1 MLNLQHGKGRL
12 RCFSQRNVFMIRIK
26 KLDIFIAKQFGLLF
40 VGTFF
45 ICQFVLMMQFLWRY
59 IDDLIG
65 KGLSM
70 EIMAQFFWYMG
81 LMLVPQ
87 ALPLAILLSSLITF
101 GNLGE
106 SSELTAIK
114 AAGISLMQSFRSLI
128 VISIVISGISFVFQN
143 NIGPEANNKLA
154 QLLISMK
161 QKSPELEIPEG
172 VFYDGIPNSNLY
184 VQHKDL
190 ETGKLYGIMIYRMT
204 GSYEDQAI
212 ILADSGMLQSTAD
225 RKHLLLSLWSG
236 EWFENMQSQEF
247 TNTAAV
253 PYRRETFV
261 DKKILIPFDDGFNLT
276 DASLLSG
283 SAKSKS
289 MGAIWH
295 SLDSLNHYYDSV
307 GNVNFKELSY
317 LYNPV
322 KVKTSRDSLRLET
335 KRASL
340 KQTFDVETDYSK
352 LSSAQKQQV
361 VSSAIAN
368 IQRDISELDYRSML
382 TVDGD
387 VAIRFHWIEAYNKIT
402 LALSC
407 LLFFFIG
414 APLGAIIRKGGLG
427 IPIIVSVL
435 VFITYY
441 ILDNSGYRM
450 AREGIWAI
458 WFGKTLA
465 MMVLTPI
472 AVFVTYKANNDS
484 VVFNMDAYRVFF
496 TKLLGL
502 RLKRHLAL
510 KEVVIYPPHYD
521 ESKEKLRYLDGLF
534 DDYLKRK
541 KLLRLPNPIKV
552 FFKYQDDHEIE
563 RLSEQLEEVV
573 QDLANTRS
581 SRIIAY
587 LNQLPILSAK
597 AHTRPFDRKRYN
609 VLAAI
614 CFPLG
619 IILYIRMWRFRLRLA
634 NDIKKLIITNKL
646 IVDEIDNIQQK

>member
-1 MLNLQHGKGRL
+1 M
-12 RCFSQRNVFMIRIK
+12 FRIK
-26 KLDIFIAKQFGLLF
+26 KLDIFIVKQFGMLF
-40 VGTFF
+40 IGTFF

-65 KGLSM
+65 KGLTM
-70 EIMAQFFWYMG
+70 DVLAQFFWYMG

-87 ALPLAILLSSLITF
+87 ALPLAILLSSLITY

-114 AAGISLMQSFRSLI
+114 AAGISLMQSFRGLI
-128 VISIVISGISFVFQN
+128 VITIMIAFASFYFQN
-143 NIGPEANNKLA
+143 NIGPTANLKLA
-154 QLLISMK
+154 QLILSMRD
-161 QKSPELEIPEG
+161 KSPETQIPVG
-172 VFYDGIPNSNLY
+172 VFYDGIPNSNIY
-184 VQHKDL
+184 VQKKDN

-261 DKKILIPFDDGFNLT
+261 DKKIVIPFDDGFNLT

-521 ESKEKLRYLDGLF
+521 ESKEKLRHLDGLF

-634 NDIKKLIITNKL
+634 NDIKKLIVTNKL

>member
-1 MLNLQHGKGRL
+1 M
-12 RCFSQRNVFMIRIK
+12 FRIK
-26 KLDIFIAKQFGLLF
+26 KLDIFIVKQFGMLF
-40 VGTFF
+40 IGTFF

-65 KGLSM
+65 KGLTM
-70 EIMAQFFWYMG
+70 DVLAQFFWYMG

-87 ALPLAILLSSLITF
+87 ALPLAILLSSLIAY

-114 AAGISLMQSFRSLI
+114 AAGISLMQSFRGLI
-128 VISIVISGISFVFQN
+128 VITIMIAFASFYFQN
-143 NIGPEANNKLA
+143 NIGPTANLKLA
-154 QLLISMK
+154 QLILSMRD
-161 QKSPELEIPEG
+161 KSPETQIPVG
-172 VFYDGIPNSNLY
+172 VFYDGIPNSNIY
-184 VQHKDL
+184 VQKKDN

-225 RKHLLLSLWSG
+225 GKHLLLSLWSG

-283 SAKSKS
+283 SAKNKS

-340 KQTFDVETDYSK
+340 KQTFDVETDYNK
-352 LSSAQKQQV
+352 LSSAQKQQA

-441 ILDNSGYRM
+441 ILNNSGYRM

-484 VVFNMDAYRVFF
+484 VIFNMDAYRVFF

-541 KLLRLPNPIKV
+541 KLLRLPNPVKV

-634 NDIKKLIITNKL
+634 NDIKKLIVTNKL

>member
-1 MLNLQHGKGRL
+1 M
-12 RCFSQRNVFMIRIK
+12 FRIK
-26 KLDIFIAKQFGLLF
+26 KLDIFIVKQFGMLF
-40 VGTFF
+40 IGTFF
-45 ICQFVLMMQFLWRY
+45 ICQFVLMMQFLWTY

-65 KGLSM
+65 KGLTM
-70 EIMAQFFWYMG
+70 DVLAQFFWYMG

-87 ALPLAILLSSLITF
+87 ALPLAILLSSLITY

-114 AAGISLMQSFRSLI
+114 AAGISLMQSFRGLI
-128 VISIVISGISFVFQN
+128 VITIIITFASFYFQN
-143 NIGPEANNKLA
+143 NIGPAANLKLA
-154 QLLISMK
+154 QLVLSMRE
-161 QKSPELEIPEG
+161 KSPETQIPVG
-172 VFYDGIPNSNLY
+172 VFYDGIPNSNIY
-184 VQHKDL
+184 VQKKDN

-225 RKHLLLSLWSG
+225 GKHLLLSLWSG

-283 SAKSKS
+283 SAKNKS

-340 KQTFDVETDYSK
+340 KQTFDVETDYNK
-352 LSSAQKQQV
+352 LSSAQKQQA

-484 VVFNMDAYRVFF
+484 VIFNMDAYRVFF

-510 KEVVIYPPHYD
+510 KEVVIYPPHYE

-634 NDIKKLIITNKL
+634 NDIKKLIVTNEL

>member
-1 MLNLQHGKGRL
+1 M
-12 RCFSQRNVFMIRIK
+12 FRIK
-26 KLDIFIAKQFGLLF
+26 KLDIFIVKQFGMLF
-40 VGTFF
+40 IGTFF

-65 KGLSM
+65 KGLTM
-70 EIMAQFFWYMG
+70 DVLAQFFWYMG

-87 ALPLAILLSSLITF
+87 ALPLAILLSSLIAY

-114 AAGISLMQSFRSLI
+114 AAGISLMQSFRGLI
-128 VISIVISGISFVFQN
+128 VITIMIAFASFYFQN
-143 NIGPEANNKLA
+143 NIGPTANLKLA
-154 QLLISMK
+154 QLILSMRD
-161 QKSPELEIPEG
+161 KSPETQIPVG
-172 VFYDGIPNSNLY
+172 VFYDGIPNSNIY
-184 VQHKDL
+184 VQKKDN

-510 KEVVIYPPHYD
+510 KEVVIYPPHYE

-541 KLLRLPNPIKV
+541 KLLRLPNPVKV

>member
-1 MLNLQHGKGRL
+1 M
-12 RCFSQRNVFMIRIK
+12 FRIK
-26 KLDIFIAKQFGLLF
+26 KLDIFIVKQFGMLF
-40 VGTFF
+40 IGTFF

-65 KGLSM
+65 KGLTM
-70 EIMAQFFWYMG
+70 DVLAQFFWYMG

-87 ALPLAILLSSLITF
+87 ALPLAILLSSLITY

-114 AAGISLMQSFRSLI
+114 AAGISLMQSFRGLI
-128 VISIVISGISFVFQN
+128 VITIMIAFASFYFQN
-143 NIGPEANNKLA
+143 NIGPTANLKLA
-154 QLLISMK
+154 QLILSMRD
-161 QKSPELEIPEG
+161 KSPETQIPVG
-172 VFYDGIPNSNLY
+172 VFYDGIPNSNIY
-184 VQHKDL
+184 VQKKDN

-261 DKKILIPFDDGFNLT
+261 DKKIIIPFDDGFNLT

-340 KQTFDVETDYSK
+340 KQTFDVETDYNK
-352 LSSAQKQQV
+352 LSSAQKQQA

-510 KEVVIYPPHYD
+510 KEVVIYPPHYE

-552 FFKYQDDHEIE
+552 FFKYQNDHEIE

-573 QDLANTRS
+573 QDLANTRR

-634 NDIKKLIITNKL
+634 NDIKKLIVTNKL

>member
-1 MLNLQHGKGRL
+1 M
-12 RCFSQRNVFMIRIK
+12 FRIK
-26 KLDIFIAKQFGLLF
+26 KLDIFIVKQFGMLF
-40 VGTFF
+40 IGTFF
-45 ICQFVLMMQFLWRY
+45 ICQFVLMMQFLWTY

-65 KGLSM
+65 KGLTM
-70 EIMAQFFWYMG
+70 DVLAQFFWYMG

-87 ALPLAILLSSLITF
+87 ALPLAILLSSLIAY

-114 AAGISLMQSFRSLI
+114 AAGISLMQSFRGLI
-128 VISIVISGISFVFQN
+128 VITIIITFASFYFQN
-143 NIGPEANNKLA
+143 NIGPASNLKLA
-154 QLLISMK
+154 QLVLSMRE
-161 QKSPELEIPEG
+161 KSPETQIPVG
-172 VFYDGIPNSNLY
+172 VFYDGIPNSNIY
-184 VQHKDL
+184 VQKKDN

-225 RKHLLLSLWSG
+225 GKHLLLSLWSG

-283 SAKSKS
+283 SAKNKS

-441 ILDNSGYRM
+441 ILNNSGYRM

-541 KLLRLPNPIKV
+541 KLLRLPNPVKV

-634 NDIKKLIITNKL
+634 NDIKKLIVTNKL

>member
-1 MLNLQHGKGRL
+1 M
-12 RCFSQRNVFMIRIK
+12 FRIK
-26 KLDIFIAKQFGLLF
+26 KLDIFIVKQFGMLF
-40 VGTFF
+40 IGTFF
-45 ICQFVLMMQFLWRY
+45 ICQFVLMMQFLWTY

-65 KGLSM
+65 KGLTM
-70 EIMAQFFWYMG
+70 DVLAQFFWYMG

-87 ALPLAILLSSLITF
+87 ALPLAILLSSLIAY

-114 AAGISLMQSFRSLI
+114 AAGISLMQSFRGLI
-128 VISIVISGISFVFQN
+128 VITIIITFASFYFQN
-143 NIGPEANNKLA
+143 NIGPAANLKLA
-154 QLLISMK
+154 QLVLSMRE
-161 QKSPELEIPEG
+161 KSPETQIPVG
-172 VFYDGIPNSNLY
+172 VFYDGIPNSNIY
-184 VQHKDL
+184 VQKKDN

-225 RKHLLLSLWSG
+225 GKHLLLSLWSG

-283 SAKSKS
+283 SAKNKS

-340 KQTFDVETDYSK
+340 KQTFDVETDYNK
-352 LSSAQKQQV
+352 LSSAQKQQA

-441 ILDNSGYRM
+441 ILNNSGYRM

-484 VVFNMDAYRVFF
+484 VIFNMDAYRVFF

-563 RLSEQLEEVV
+563 RLSEQLEVVV
-573 QDLANTRS
+573 QDLGNTRS
-581 SRIIAY
+581 SRMIAY
-587 LNQLPILSAK
+587 LNQLPILSVK

-634 NDIKKLIITNKL
+634 NDIKKLIVTNKL

>member
-1 MLNLQHGKGRL
+1 M
-12 RCFSQRNVFMIRIK
+12 FRIK
-26 KLDIFIAKQFGLLF
+26 KLDIFIVKQFGMLF
-40 VGTFF
+40 IGTFF
-45 ICQFVLMMQFLWRY
+45 ICQFVLMMQFLWTY

-65 KGLSM
+65 KGLTM
-70 EIMAQFFWYMG
+70 DVLAQFFWYMG

-87 ALPLAILLSSLITF
+87 ALPLAILLSSLIAY

-114 AAGISLMQSFRSLI
+114 AAGISLMQSFRGLI
-128 VISIVISGISFVFQN
+128 VITIIITFASFYFQN
-143 NIGPEANNKLA
+143 NIGPAANLKLA
-154 QLLISMK
+154 QLVLSMRE
-161 QKSPELEIPEG
+161 KSPETQIPVG
-172 VFYDGIPNSNLY
+172 VFYDGIPNSNIY
-184 VQHKDL
+184 VQKKDN

-225 RKHLLLSLWSG
+225 GKHLLLSLWSG

-283 SAKSKS
+283 SAKNKS

-340 KQTFDVETDYSK
+340 KHTFDVETDYSK
-352 LSSAQKQQV
+352 LSSAQKQQA

-441 ILDNSGYRM
+441 ILNNSGYRM

-484 VVFNMDAYRVFF
+484 VIFNMDAYRVFF

-510 KEVVIYPPHYD
+510 KEVVIYPPHYE

-563 RLSEQLEEVV
+563 RLSEQLEAVV

-634 NDIKKLIITNKL
+634 NDIKKLIVTNKL

>member
-1 MLNLQHGKGRL
+1 M
-12 RCFSQRNVFMIRIK
+12 FRIK
-26 KLDIFIAKQFGLLF
+26 KLDIFIVKQFGMLF
-40 VGTFF
+40 IGTFF

-65 KGLSM
+65 KGLTM
-70 EIMAQFFWYMG
+70 DVLAQFFWYMG

-87 ALPLAILLSSLITF
+87 ALPLAILLSSLITY

-114 AAGISLMQSFRSLI
+114 AAGISLMQSFRGLI
-128 VISIVISGISFVFQN
+128 VITIMIAFASFYFQN
-143 NIGPEANNKLA
+143 NIGPTANLKLA
-154 QLLISMK
+154 QLILSMRD
-161 QKSPELEIPEG
+161 KSPETQIPVG
-172 VFYDGIPNSNLY
+172 VFYDGIPNSNIY
-184 VQHKDL
+184 VQKKDN

-261 DKKILIPFDDGFNLT
+261 DKKIIIPFDDGFNLT

-352 LSSAQKQQV
+352 LSSAQKQQA

-414 APLGAIIRKGGLG
+414 VPLGAIIRKGGLG

-510 KEVVIYPPHYD
+510 KEVVIYPPHYE

-573 QDLANTRS
+573 QDLSNTRS

-634 NDIKKLIITNKL
+634 NDIKKLIVTNKL

>member
-1 MLNLQHGKGRL
+1 M
-12 RCFSQRNVFMIRIK
+12 FRIK
-26 KLDIFIAKQFGLLF
+26 KLDIFIVKQFGMLF
-40 VGTFF
+40 IGTFF

-65 KGLSM
+65 KGLTM
-70 EIMAQFFWYMG
+70 DVLAQFFWYMG

-87 ALPLAILLSSLITF
+87 ALPLAILLSSLITY

-114 AAGISLMQSFRSLI
+114 AAGISLMQSFRGLI
-128 VISIVISGISFVFQN
+128 VITIMIAFASFYFQN
-143 NIGPEANNKLA
+143 NIGPTANLKLA
-154 QLLISMK
+154 QLILSMRD
-161 QKSPELEIPEG
+161 KSPETQIPVG
-172 VFYDGIPNSNLY
+172 VFYDGIPNSNIY
-184 VQHKDL
+184 VQKKDN

-322 KVKTSRDSLRLET
+322 KVKTSRDSLRLEA

-340 KQTFDVETDYSK
+340 KQTFDVETDYNK

-441 ILDNSGYRM
+441 ILNNSGYRM

-510 KEVVIYPPHYD
+510 KEVVIYPPHYE

-634 NDIKKLIITNKL
+634 NDIKKLIVTNKL

>member
-1 MLNLQHGKGRL
+1 M
-12 RCFSQRNVFMIRIK
+12 FRIK
-26 KLDIFIAKQFGLLF
+26 KLDIFIVKQFGMLF
-40 VGTFF
+40 IGTFF

-65 KGLSM
+65 KGLTM
-70 EIMAQFFWYMG
+70 DVLAQFFWYMG

-87 ALPLAILLSSLITF
+87 ALPLAILLSSLIAY

-114 AAGISLMQSFRSLI
+114 AAGISLMQSFRGLI
-128 VISIVISGISFVFQN
+128 VITIMIAFASFYFQN
-143 NIGPEANNKLA
+143 NIGPTANLKLA
-154 QLLISMK
+154 QLILSMRD
-161 QKSPELEIPEG
+161 KSPETQIPVG
-172 VFYDGIPNSNLY
+172 VFYDGIPNSNIY
-184 VQHKDL
+184 VQKKDN

-352 LSSAQKQQV
+352 LSSAQKQQA

-510 KEVVIYPPHYD
+510 KEVVIYPPHYE

-634 NDIKKLIITNKL
+634 NDIKKLIVTNKL

>member
-1 MLNLQHGKGRL
+1 M
-12 RCFSQRNVFMIRIK
+12 FRIK
-26 KLDIFIAKQFGLLF
+26 KLDIFIVKQFGMLF
-40 VGTFF
+40 IGTFF

-65 KGLSM
+65 KGLTM
-70 EIMAQFFWYMG
+70 DVLAQFFWYMG

-87 ALPLAILLSSLITF
+87 ALPLAILLSSLITY

-114 AAGISLMQSFRSLI
+114 AAGISLMQSFRGLI
-128 VISIVISGISFVFQN
+128 VITIMIAFASFYFQN
-143 NIGPEANNKLA
+143 NIGPTANLKLA
-154 QLLISMK
+154 QLILSMRD
-161 QKSPELEIPEG
+161 KSPETQIPVG
-172 VFYDGIPNSNLY
+172 VFYDGIPNSNIY
-184 VQHKDL
+184 VQKKDN
-190 ETGKLYGIMIYRMT
+190 ETGTLYGIMIYRMT

-261 DKKILIPFDDGFNLT
+261 DKKIVIPFDDGFNLT

-307 GNVNFKELSY
+307 GDVNFKELSY

-352 LSSAQKQQV
+352 LSSAQKQQA

-510 KEVVIYPPHYD
+510 KEVVIYPPHYE

-634 NDIKKLIITNKL
+634 NDIKKLIVTNKL

>member
-1 MLNLQHGKGRL
+1 M
-12 RCFSQRNVFMIRIK
+12 FRIK
-26 KLDIFIAKQFGLLF
+26 KLDIFIVKQFGMLF
-40 VGTFF
+40 IGTFF

-65 KGLSM
+65 KGLTM
-70 EIMAQFFWYMG
+70 DVLAQFFWYMG

-87 ALPLAILLSSLITF
+87 ALPLAILLSSLITY

-114 AAGISLMQSFRSLI
+114 AAGISLMQSFRGLI
-128 VISIVISGISFVFQN
+128 VITIMIAFASFYFQN
-143 NIGPEANNKLA
+143 NIGPTANLKLA
-154 QLLISMK
+154 QLILSMRD
-161 QKSPELEIPEG
+161 KSPETQIPVG
-172 VFYDGIPNSNLY
+172 VFYDGIPNSNIY
-184 VQHKDL
+184 VQKKDN

-261 DKKILIPFDDGFNLT
+261 DKKIIIPFDDGFNLT

-307 GNVNFKELSY
+307 GDVNFKELSY

-340 KQTFDVETDYSK
+340 KQTFDVETDYNK
-352 LSSAQKQQV
+352 LSSAQKQQA

-510 KEVVIYPPHYD
+510 KEVVIYPPHYE

-634 NDIKKLIITNKL
+634 NDIKKLIVTNKL

>member
-1 MLNLQHGKGRL
+1 M
-12 RCFSQRNVFMIRIK
+12 FRIK
-26 KLDIFIAKQFGLLF
+26 KLDIFIVKQFGMLF
-40 VGTFF
+40 IGTFF
-45 ICQFVLMMQFLWRY
+45 ICQFVLMMQFLWTY

-65 KGLSM
+65 KGLTM
-70 EIMAQFFWYMG
+70 DVLAQFFWYMG

-87 ALPLAILLSSLITF
+87 ALPLAILLSSLIAY

-114 AAGISLMQSFRSLI
+114 AAGISLMQSFRGLI
-128 VISIVISGISFVFQN
+128 VITIIITFASFYFQN
-143 NIGPEANNKLA
+143 NIGPAANLKLA
-154 QLLISMK
+154 QLVLSMRE
-161 QKSPELEIPEG
+161 KSPETQIPVG
-172 VFYDGIPNSNLY
+172 VFYDGIPNSNIY
-184 VQHKDL
+184 VQKKDN

-225 RKHLLLSLWSG
+225 GKHLLLSLWSG

-283 SAKSKS
+283 SAKNKS

-340 KQTFDVETDYSK
+340 KQTFDVETDYNK
-352 LSSAQKQQV
+352 LSSAQKQQA

-441 ILDNSGYRM
+441 ILNNSGYRM

-484 VVFNMDAYRVFF
+484 VIFNMDAYRVFF

-510 KEVVIYPPHYD
+510 KEVVIYPPHYE

-634 NDIKKLIITNKL
+634 NDIKKLIVTNKL

>member
-1 MLNLQHGKGRL
+1 M
-12 RCFSQRNVFMIRIK
+12 FRIK
-26 KLDIFIAKQFGLLF
+26 KLDIFIVKQFGMLF
-40 VGTFF
+40 IGTFF

-65 KGLSM
+65 KGLTM
-70 EIMAQFFWYMG
+70 DVLAQFFWYMG

-87 ALPLAILLSSLITF
+87 ALPLAILLSSLITY

-114 AAGISLMQSFRSLI
+114 AAGISLMQSFRGLI
-128 VISIVISGISFVFQN
+128 VITIMIAFASFYFQN
-143 NIGPEANNKLA
+143 NIGPTANLKLA
-154 QLLISMK
+154 QLILSMRD
-161 QKSPELEIPEG
+161 KSPETQIPVG
-172 VFYDGIPNSNLY
+172 VFYDGIPNSNIY
-184 VQHKDL
+184 VQKKDN

-261 DKKILIPFDDGFNLT
+261 DKKIIIPFDDGFNLT

-340 KQTFDVETDYSK
+340 KQTFDVETDYNK

-465 MMVLTPI
+465 MVVLTPI

-510 KEVVIYPPHYD
+510 KEVVIYPPHYE

-634 NDIKKLIITNKL
+634 NDIKKLIVTNKL

>member
-1 MLNLQHGKGRL
+1 M
-12 RCFSQRNVFMIRIK
+12 FRIK
-26 KLDIFIAKQFGLLF
+26 KLDIFIVKQFGMLF
-40 VGTFF
+40 IGTFF

-65 KGLSM
+65 KGLTM
-70 EIMAQFFWYMG
+70 DVLAQFFWYMG

-87 ALPLAILLSSLITF
+87 ALPLAILLSSLITY

-114 AAGISLMQSFRSLI
+114 AAGISLMQSFRGLI
-128 VISIVISGISFVFQN
+128 VITIMIAFASFYFQN
-143 NIGPEANNKLA
+143 NIGPTANLKLA
-154 QLLISMK
+154 QLILSMRD
-161 QKSPELEIPEG
+161 KSPETQIPVG
-172 VFYDGIPNSNLY
+172 VFYDGIPNSNIY
-184 VQHKDL
+184 VQKKEN

-261 DKKILIPFDDGFNLT
+261 DKKIIIPFDDGFNLT

-352 LSSAQKQQV
+352 LSSAQKQQA

-510 KEVVIYPPHYD
+510 KEVVIYPPHYE

-541 KLLRLPNPIKV
+541 KLLRLPNPVKV

-573 QDLANTRS
+573 QDLSNTRS

-634 NDIKKLIITNKL
+634 NDIKKLIVTNKL

>member
-1 MLNLQHGKGRL
+1 M
-12 RCFSQRNVFMIRIK
+12 FRIK
-26 KLDIFIAKQFGLLF
+26 KLDIFIVKQFGMLF
-40 VGTFF
+40 IGTFF

-65 KGLSM
+65 KGLTM
-70 EIMAQFFWYMG
+70 DVLAQFFWYMG

-87 ALPLAILLSSLITF
+87 ALPLAILLSSLITY

-114 AAGISLMQSFRSLI
+114 AAGISLMQSFRGLI
-128 VISIVISGISFVFQN
+128 VITIMIAFASFYFQN
-143 NIGPEANNKLA
+143 NIGPTANLKLA
-154 QLLISMK
+154 QLILSMRD
-161 QKSPELEIPEG
+161 KSPETQIPVG
-172 VFYDGIPNSNLY
+172 VFYDGIPNSNIY
-184 VQHKDL
+184 VQKKDN

-261 DKKILIPFDDGFNLT
+261 DKKIVIPFDDGFNLT

-340 KQTFDVETDYSK
+340 KQTFDVETDYNK
-352 LSSAQKQQV
+352 LSSAQKQQA

-510 KEVVIYPPHYD
+510 KEVVIYPPHYE

-563 RLSEQLEEVV
+563 RLSEQLEEIV

-634 NDIKKLIITNKL
+634 NDIKKLIVTNKL

>member
-1 MLNLQHGKGRL
+1 M
-12 RCFSQRNVFMIRIK
+12 FRIK
-26 KLDIFIAKQFGLLF
+26 KLDIFIVKQFGMLF
-40 VGTFF
+40 IGTFF

-65 KGLSM
+65 KGLTM
-70 EIMAQFFWYMG
+70 DVLAQFFWYMG

-87 ALPLAILLSSLITF
+87 ALPLAILLSSLIAY

-114 AAGISLMQSFRSLI
+114 AAGISLMQSFRGLI
-128 VISIVISGISFVFQN
+128 VITIMIAFASFYFQN
-143 NIGPEANNKLA
+143 NIGPTANLKLA
-154 QLLISMK
+154 QLILSMRD
-161 QKSPELEIPEG
+161 KSPETQIPVG
-172 VFYDGIPNSNLY
+172 VFYDGIPNSNIY
-184 VQHKDL
+184 VQKKDN

-261 DKKILIPFDDGFNLT
+261 DKKIIIPFDDGFNLT

-352 LSSAQKQQV
+352 LSSAQKQQA

-484 VVFNMDAYRVFF
+484 VIFNMDAYRVFF

-521 ESKEKLRYLDGLF
+521 DSKEKLRYLDGLF

-541 KLLRLPNPIKV
+541 KLLRLPNPVKV

-634 NDIKKLIITNKL
+634 NDIKKLIVTNKL

>member
-1 MLNLQHGKGRL
+1 M
-12 RCFSQRNVFMIRIK
+12 FRIK
-26 KLDIFIAKQFGLLF
+26 KLDIFIVKQFGMLF
-40 VGTFF
+40 IGTFF

-65 KGLSM
+65 KGLTM
-70 EIMAQFFWYMG
+70 DVLAQFFWYMG

-87 ALPLAILLSSLITF
+87 ALPLAILLSSLITY

-114 AAGISLMQSFRSLI
+114 AAGISLMQSFRGLI
-128 VISIVISGISFVFQN
+128 VITIMIAFASFYFQN
-143 NIGPEANNKLA
+143 NIGPTANLKLA
-154 QLLISMK
+154 QLILSMRD
-161 QKSPELEIPEG
+161 KSPETQIPVG
-172 VFYDGIPNSNLY
+172 VFYDGIPNSNIY
-184 VQHKDL
+184 VQKKDN

-261 DKKILIPFDDGFNLT
+261 DKKIVIPFDDGFNLT

-634 NDIKKLIITNKL
+634 NDIKKLIVTNKL

>member
-1 MLNLQHGKGRL
+1 M
-12 RCFSQRNVFMIRIK
+12 FRIK
-26 KLDIFIAKQFGLLF
+26 KLDIFIVKQFGMLF
-40 VGTFF
+40 IGTFF

-65 KGLSM
+65 KGLTM
-70 EIMAQFFWYMG
+70 DVLAQFFWYMG

-87 ALPLAILLSSLITF
+87 ALPLAILLSSLITY

-114 AAGISLMQSFRSLI
+114 AAGISLITIMIAFASFY
-128 VISIVISGISFVFQN
+128 FQN
-143 NIGPEANNKLA
+143 NIGPTANLKLA
-154 QLLISMK
+154 QLILSMRD
-161 QKSPELEIPEG
+161 KSPETQIPVG
-172 VFYDGIPNSNLY
+172 VFYDGIPNSNIY
-184 VQHKDL
+184 VQKKDN

-261 DKKILIPFDDGFNLT
+261 DKKIIIPFDDGFNLT

-352 LSSAQKQQV
+352 LSSAQKQQA

-510 KEVVIYPPHYD
+510 KEVVIYPPHYE

-573 QDLANTRS
+573 QDLSNTRS

-634 NDIKKLIITNKL
+634 NDIKKLIVTNKL

>member
-1 MLNLQHGKGRL
+1 M
-12 RCFSQRNVFMIRIK
+12 FRIK
-26 KLDIFIAKQFGLLF
+26 KLDIFIVKQFGMLF
-40 VGTFF
+40 IGTFF

-65 KGLSM
+65 KGLTM
-70 EIMAQFFWYMG
+70 DVLAQFFWYMG

-87 ALPLAILLSSLITF
+87 ALPLAILLSSLIAY

-114 AAGISLMQSFRSLI
+114 AAGISLMQSFRGLI
-128 VISIVISGISFVFQN
+128 VITIIITFASFYFQN
-143 NIGPEANNKLA
+143 NIGPASNLKLA
-154 QLLISMK
+154 QLVLSMRE
-161 QKSPELEIPEG
+161 KSPETQIPVG
-172 VFYDGIPNSNLY
+172 VFYDGIPNSNIY
-184 VQHKDL
+184 VQKKDN

-261 DKKILIPFDDGFNLT
+261 DKKIVIPFDDGFNLT

-634 NDIKKLIITNKL
+634 NDIKKLIVTNKL
-646 IVDEIDNIQQK
+646 IVDEIDNIQ

>member
-1 MLNLQHGKGRL
+1 M
-12 RCFSQRNVFMIRIK
+12 FRIK
-26 KLDIFIAKQFGLLF
+26 KLDIFIVKQFGMLF
-40 VGTFF
+40 IGTFF

-65 KGLSM
+65 KGLTM
-70 EIMAQFFWYMG
+70 DVLAQFFWYMG

-87 ALPLAILLSSLITF
+87 ALPLAILLSSLITY

-114 AAGISLMQSFRSLI
+114 AAGISLMQSFRGLI
-128 VISIVISGISFVFQN
+128 VITIMIAFASFYFQN
-143 NIGPEANNKLA
+143 NIGPTANLKLA
-154 QLLISMK
+154 QLILSMRD
-161 QKSPELEIPEG
+161 KSPETQIPVG
-172 VFYDGIPNSNLY
+172 VFYDGIPNSNIY
-184 VQHKDL
+184 VQKKDN

-261 DKKILIPFDDGFNLT
+261 DKKIIIPFDDGFNLT

-340 KQTFDVETDYSK
+340 KQTFDVETDYNK
-352 LSSAQKQQV
+352 LSSAQKQQA

-510 KEVVIYPPHYD
+510 KEVVIYPPHYE
-521 ESKEKLRYLDGLF
+521 ESKEKLRYLDVLF

-634 NDIKKLIITNKL
+634 NDIKKLIVTSKL

>member
-1 MLNLQHGKGRL
+1 M
-12 RCFSQRNVFMIRIK
+12 FRIK
-26 KLDIFIAKQFGLLF
+26 KLDIFIVKQFGMLF
-40 VGTFF
+40 IGTFF

-65 KGLSM
+65 KGLTM
-70 EIMAQFFWYMG
+70 DVLAQFFWYMG

-87 ALPLAILLSSLITF
+87 ALPLAILLSSLIAY

-114 AAGISLMQSFRSLI
+114 AAGISLMQSFRGLI
-128 VISIVISGISFVFQN
+128 VITIMIAFASFYFQN
-143 NIGPEANNKLA
+143 NIGPTANLKLA
-154 QLLISMK
+154 QLILSMRD
-161 QKSPELEIPEG
+161 KSPETQIPVG
-172 VFYDGIPNSNLY
+172 VFYDGIPNSNIY
-184 VQHKDL
+184 VQKKDN

-261 DKKILIPFDDGFNLT
+261 DKKIIIPFDDGFNLT

-322 KVKTSRDSLRLET
+322 KVKTSRDSLRLEA

-340 KQTFDVETDYSK
+340 KQTFDVETDYNK

-510 KEVVIYPPHYD
+510 KEVVIYPPHYE

-609 VLAAI
+609 VLTAI

-619 IILYIRMWRFRLRLA
+619 VILYIRMWRFRLRLA
-634 NDIKKLIITNKL
+634 NDIKKLIVTNKL

>member
-1 MLNLQHGKGRL
+1 M
-12 RCFSQRNVFMIRIK
+12 FRIK
-26 KLDIFIAKQFGLLF
+26 KLDIFIVKQFGMLF
-40 VGTFF
+40 IGTFF

-65 KGLSM
+65 KGLTM
-70 EIMAQFFWYMG
+70 DVLAQFFWYMG

-87 ALPLAILLSSLITF
+87 ALPLAILLSSLIAY

-114 AAGISLMQSFRSLI
+114 AAGISLMQSFRGLI
-128 VISIVISGISFVFQN
+128 VITIMIAFASFYFQN
-143 NIGPEANNKLA
+143 NIGPTANLKLA
-154 QLLISMK
+154 QLILSMRD
-161 QKSPELEIPEG
+161 KSPETQIPVG
-172 VFYDGIPNSNLY
+172 VFYDGIPNSNIY
-184 VQHKDL
+184 VQKKDN

-261 DKKILIPFDDGFNLT
+261 DKKIIIPFDDGFNLT

-510 KEVVIYPPHYD
+510 KEVVIYPPHYE

-541 KLLRLPNPIKV
+541 KLLRLPNPVKV

-634 NDIKKLIITNKL
+634 NDIKKLIVTNKL

>member
-1 MLNLQHGKGRL
+1 M
-12 RCFSQRNVFMIRIK
+12 FRIK
-26 KLDIFIAKQFGLLF
+26 KLDIFIVKQFGMLF
-40 VGTFF
+40 IGTFF

-65 KGLSM
+65 KGLTM
-70 EIMAQFFWYMG
+70 DVLAQFFWYMG

-87 ALPLAILLSSLITF
+87 ALPLAILLSSLITY

-114 AAGISLMQSFRSLI
+114 AAGISLMQSFRGLI
-128 VISIVISGISFVFQN
+128 VITIMIAFASFYFQN
-143 NIGPEANNKLA
+143 NIGPTANLKLA
-154 QLLISMK
+154 QLILSMRD
-161 QKSPELEIPEG
+161 KSPETQIPVG
-172 VFYDGIPNSNLY
+172 VFYDGIPNSNIY
-184 VQHKDL
+184 VQKKDN

-261 DKKILIPFDDGFNLT
+261 DKKIIIPFDDGFNLT

-541 KLLRLPNPIKV
+541 KFLRLPNPIKV

-634 NDIKKLIITNKL
+634 NDIKKLIVTNKL

>member
-1 MLNLQHGKGRL
+1 M
-12 RCFSQRNVFMIRIK
+12 FRIK
-26 KLDIFIAKQFGLLF
+26 KLDIFIVKQFGMLF
-40 VGTFF
+40 IGTFF

-65 KGLSM
+65 KGLTM
-70 EIMAQFFWYMG
+70 DVLAQFFWYMG

-87 ALPLAILLSSLITF
+87 ALPLAILLSSLITY

-114 AAGISLMQSFRSLI
+114 AAGISLMQSFRGLI
-128 VISIVISGISFVFQN
+128 AITIMIALASFYFQN
-143 NIGPEANNKLA
+143 NIGPTANLKLA
-154 QLLISMK
+154 QLILSMRD
-161 QKSPELEIPEG
+161 KSPETQIPVG
-172 VFYDGIPNSNLY
+172 VFYDGIPNSNIY
-184 VQHKDL
+184 VQKKDN

-261 DKKILIPFDDGFNLT
+261 DKKIIIPFDDGFNLT

-340 KQTFDVETDYSK
+340 KQTFDVETDYNK

-465 MMVLTPI
+465 MVVLTPI

-510 KEVVIYPPHYD
+510 KEVVIYPPHYE

-581 SRIIAY
+581 SRIMAY

-634 NDIKKLIITNKL
+634 NDIKKLIVTNKL

>member
-1 MLNLQHGKGRL
+1 M
-12 RCFSQRNVFMIRIK
+12 FRIK
-26 KLDIFIAKQFGLLF
+26 KLDIFIVKQFGMLF
-40 VGTFF
+40 IGTFF

-65 KGLSM
+65 KGLTM
-70 EIMAQFFWYMG
+70 DVLAQFFWYMG

-87 ALPLAILLSSLITF
+87 ALPLAILLSSLITY

-114 AAGISLMQSFRSLI
+114 AAGISLMQSFRGLI
-128 VISIVISGISFVFQN
+128 AITIMIAFASFYFQN
-143 NIGPEANNKLA
+143 NIGPTANLKLA
-154 QLLISMK
+154 QLILSMRD
-161 QKSPELEIPEG
+161 KSPETQIPVG
-172 VFYDGIPNSNLY
+172 VFYDGIPNSNIY
-184 VQHKDL
+184 VQKKDN

-261 DKKILIPFDDGFNLT
+261 DKKIIIPFDDGFNLT

-352 LSSAQKQQV
+352 LSSAQKQQA

-510 KEVVIYPPHYD
+510 KEVVIYPPHYE

-534 DDYLKRK
+534 DEYLKRK

-634 NDIKKLIITNKL
+634 NDIKKLIVTNKL
-646 IVDEIDNIQQK
+646 IIDEIDNIQQK

>member
-1 MLNLQHGKGRL
+1 M
-12 RCFSQRNVFMIRIK
+12 FRIK
-26 KLDIFIAKQFGLLF
+26 KLDIFIVKQFGMLF
-40 VGTFF
+40 IGTFF
-45 ICQFVLMMQFLWRY
+45 ICQFVLMMQFLWTY

-65 KGLSM
+65 KGLTM
-70 EIMAQFFWYMG
+70 DVLAQFFWYMG

-87 ALPLAILLSSLITF
+87 ALPLAILLSSLIAY

-114 AAGISLMQSFRSLI
+114 AAGISLMQSFRGLI
-128 VISIVISGISFVFQN
+128 VITIMIAFASFYFQN
-143 NIGPEANNKLA
+143 NIGPTANLKLA
-154 QLLISMK
+154 QLILSMRD
-161 QKSPELEIPEG
+161 KSPETQIPVG
-172 VFYDGIPNSNLY
+172 VFYDGIPNSNIY
-184 VQHKDL
+184 VQKKDN

-225 RKHLLLSLWSG
+225 GKHLLLSLWSG

-283 SAKSKS
+283 SAKNKS

-340 KQTFDVETDYSK
+340 KQTFDVETDYNK
-352 LSSAQKQQV
+352 LSSAQKQQA

-441 ILDNSGYRM
+441 ILNNSGYRM

-484 VVFNMDAYRVFF
+484 VIFNMDAYRVFF

-634 NDIKKLIITNKL
+634 NDIKKLIVTNKL

>member
-1 MLNLQHGKGRL
+1 M
-12 RCFSQRNVFMIRIK
+12 FRIK
-26 KLDIFIAKQFGLLF
+26 KLDIFIVKQFGMLF
-40 VGTFF
+40 IGTFF

-65 KGLSM
+65 KGLTM
-70 EIMAQFFWYMG
+70 DVLAQFFWYMG

-87 ALPLAILLSSLITF
+87 ALPLAILLSSLITY

-114 AAGISLMQSFRSLI
+114 AAGISLMQSFRGLI
-128 VISIVISGISFVFQN
+128 VITIMIAFASFYFQN
-143 NIGPEANNKLA
+143 NIGPTANLKLA
-154 QLLISMK
+154 QLILSMRD
-161 QKSPELEIPEG
+161 KSPETQIPVG
-172 VFYDGIPNSNLY
+172 VFYDGIPNSNIY
-184 VQHKDL
+184 VQKKDN

-261 DKKILIPFDDGFNLT
+261 DKKIIIPFDDGFNLT

-340 KQTFDVETDYSK
+340 KQTFDVETDYNK
-352 LSSAQKQQV
+352 LSSAQKQQA

-510 KEVVIYPPHYD
+510 KEVVIYPPHYE

-534 DDYLKRK
+534 GDYLKRK

-634 NDIKKLIITNKL
+634 NDIKKLIVTNKL

>member
-1 MLNLQHGKGRL
+1 M
-12 RCFSQRNVFMIRIK
+12 FRIK
-26 KLDIFIAKQFGLLF
+26 KLDIFIVKQFGMLF
-40 VGTFF
+40 IGTFF
-45 ICQFVLMMQFLWRY
+45 ICQFVLMMQFLWTY

-65 KGLSM
+65 KGLTM
-70 EIMAQFFWYMG
+70 DVLAQFFWYMG

-87 ALPLAILLSSLITF
+87 ALPLAILLSSLITY

-114 AAGISLMQSFRSLI
+114 AAGISLMQSFRGLI
-128 VISIVISGISFVFQN
+128 VITIIITFASFYFQN
-143 NIGPEANNKLA
+143 NIGPASNLKLA
-154 QLLISMK
+154 QLVLSMRE
-161 QKSPELEIPEG
+161 KSPETQIPVG
-172 VFYDGIPNSNLY
+172 VFYDGIPNSNIY
-184 VQHKDL
+184 VQKKDN

-225 RKHLLLSLWSG
+225 GKHLLLSLWSG

-283 SAKSKS
+283 SAKNKS

-340 KQTFDVETDYSK
+340 KQTFDVETDYNK
-352 LSSAQKQQV
+352 LSSAQKQQA

-441 ILDNSGYRM
+441 ILNNSGYRM

-484 VVFNMDAYRVFF
+484 VIFNMDAYRVFF

-510 KEVVIYPPHYD
+510 KEVVIYPPHYE

-541 KLLRLPNPIKV
+541 KLLRLPNPVKV

-634 NDIKKLIITNKL
+634 NDIKKLIVTNKL

>member
-1 MLNLQHGKGRL
+1 M
-12 RCFSQRNVFMIRIK
+12 FRIK
-26 KLDIFIAKQFGLLF
+26 KLDIFIVKQFGMLF
-40 VGTFF
+40 IGTFF

-65 KGLSM
+65 KGLTM
-70 EIMAQFFWYMG
+70 DVLAQFFWYMG

-87 ALPLAILLSSLITF
+87 ALPLAILLSSLITY

-114 AAGISLMQSFRSLI
+114 AAGISLMQSFRGLI
-128 VISIVISGISFVFQN
+128 VITIMIAFASFYFQN
-143 NIGPEANNKLA
+143 NIGPTANLKLA
-154 QLLISMK
+154 QLILSMRD
-161 QKSPELEIPEG
+161 KSPETQIPVG
-172 VFYDGIPNSNLY
+172 VFYDGIPNSNIY
-184 VQHKDL
+184 VQKKDN

-261 DKKILIPFDDGFNLT
+261 DKKIIIPFDDGFNLT

-352 LSSAQKQQV
+352 LSSAQKQQA

-510 KEVVIYPPHYD
+510 KEVVIYPPHYE

-534 DDYLKRK
+534 GDYLKRK

-634 NDIKKLIITNKL
+634 NDIKKLIVTNKL

>member
-1 MLNLQHGKGRL
+1 M
-12 RCFSQRNVFMIRIK
+12 FRIK
-26 KLDIFIAKQFGLLF
+26 KLDIFIVKQFGMLF
-40 VGTFF
+40 IGTFF

-65 KGLSM
+65 KGLTM
-70 EIMAQFFWYMG
+70 DVLAQFFWYMG

-87 ALPLAILLSSLITF
+87 ALPLAILLSSLITY

-114 AAGISLMQSFRSLI
+114 AAGISLMQSFRGLI
-128 VISIVISGISFVFQN
+128 VITIMIAFASFYFQN
-143 NIGPEANNKLA
+143 NIGPTANLKLA
-154 QLLISMK
+154 QLILSMRD
-161 QKSPELEIPEG
+161 KSPETQIPVG
-172 VFYDGIPNSNLY
+172 VFYDGIPNSNIY
-184 VQHKDL
+184 VQKKDN

-261 DKKILIPFDDGFNLT
+261 DKKIIIPFDDGFNLT

-340 KQTFDVETDYSK
+340 KQTFDVETDYNK
-352 LSSAQKQQV
+352 LSSAQKQQA

-510 KEVVIYPPHYD
+510 KEVVIYPPHYE
-521 ESKEKLRYLDGLF
+521 ESKEKLRNLDGLF
-534 DDYLKRK
+534 GDYLKRK

-619 IILYIRMWRFRLRLA
+619 VILYIRMWRFRLRLA
-634 NDIKKLIITNKL
+634 NDIKKLIVTNKL

>member
-1 MLNLQHGKGRL
+1 M
-12 RCFSQRNVFMIRIK
+12 FRIK
-26 KLDIFIAKQFGLLF
+26 KLDIFIVKQFGMLF
-40 VGTFF
+40 IGTFF

-65 KGLSM
+65 KGLTM
-70 EIMAQFFWYMG
+70 DVLAQFFWYMG

-87 ALPLAILLSSLITF
+87 ALPLAILLSSLIAY

-114 AAGISLMQSFRSLI
+114 AAGISLMQSFRGLI
-128 VISIVISGISFVFQN
+128 VITIMIAFASFYFQN
-143 NIGPEANNKLA
+143 NIGPTANLKLA
-154 QLLISMK
+154 QLILSMRD
-161 QKSPELEIPEG
+161 KSPETQIPVG
-172 VFYDGIPNSNLY
+172 VFYDGIPNSNIY
-184 VQHKDL
+184 VQKKDN

-261 DKKILIPFDDGFNLT
+261 DKKIIIPFDDGFNLT

-352 LSSAQKQQV
+352 LSSAQKQQA

-465 MMVLTPI
+465 MVVLTPI

-510 KEVVIYPPHYD
+510 KEVVIYPPHYE

-634 NDIKKLIITNKL
+634 NDIKKLIVTNKL